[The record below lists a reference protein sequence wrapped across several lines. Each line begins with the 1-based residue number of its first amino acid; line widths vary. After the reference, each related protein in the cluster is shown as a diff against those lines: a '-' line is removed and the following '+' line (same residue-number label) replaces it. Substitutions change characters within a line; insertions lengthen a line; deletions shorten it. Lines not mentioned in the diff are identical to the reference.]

1 MKRLSH
7 LNKSHHPGEMQKCK
21 RVKLPKEEM
30 DALISSSILSPG
42 CDMYINTV
50 PSFKINNEE
59 LSRSPVEHTQMIY
72 QTMLTL
78 ATSHENMRP
87 CGSR

>member
-1 MKRLSH
+1 MK
-7 LNKSHHPGEMQKCK
+7 NCK
-21 RVKLPKEEM
+21 QVKLPKEEM

-59 LSRSPVEHTQMIY
+59 VKLRAMLSKRKWDSSGVE
-72 QTMLTL
+72 
-78 ATSHENMRP
+78 
-87 CGSR
+87 